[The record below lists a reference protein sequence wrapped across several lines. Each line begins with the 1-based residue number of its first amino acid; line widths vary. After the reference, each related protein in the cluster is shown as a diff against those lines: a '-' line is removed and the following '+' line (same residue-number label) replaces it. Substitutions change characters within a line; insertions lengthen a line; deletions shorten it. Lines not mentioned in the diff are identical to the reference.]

1 MEYLTVKEI
10 MELLK
15 IGRGTAYKLVNE
27 DGFPAYRIGGNI
39 RVRKCD
45 LDEWLSQHRIDVL

>member
-45 LDEWLSQHRIDVL
+45 LDEWLSQHRIDLL